1 MMINFMK
8 LTIHG
13 IIHFMGIVNIKRIV
27 KYEIYPLFRKLFDAR
42 NNFSEIIFFYFFVTI
57 YFLISNYYYR
67 TIQQR

>member
-27 KYEIYPLFRKLFDAR
+27 KYEIYPLFRKLFDRRCAK
-42 NNFSEIIFFYFFVTI
+42 
-57 YFLISNYYYR
+57 
-67 TIQQR
+67 